1 MHKHGRLYWAT
12 QRLPV
17 LWTERDLKLHR
28 CSRCSSSKIEKKNL
42 TERRDEM
49 ETSRAEGGGGEDA
62 GRMQNGECEAEGV
75 REKEGQPAILER
87 KGWKREERR

>member
-1 MHKHGRLYWAT
+1 MG
-12 QRLPV
+12 
-17 LWTERDLKLHR
+17 
-28 CSRCSSSKIEKKNL
+28 
-42 TERRDEM
+42 
-49 ETSRAEGGGGEDA
+49 TSRVEGREGREDA

>member
-1 MHKHGRLYWAT
+1 
-12 QRLPV
+12 
-17 LWTERDLKLHR
+17 
-28 CSRCSSSKIEKKNL
+28 
-42 TERRDEM
+42 M